1 MMASTQN
8 SSIGFSAKKM
18 NGEWSWSIT
27 SKNGKYYLENI
38 TSPFGPVSVIN
49 TPIPSDILTAI
60 YRSFQT
66 VQEQFKPLI
75 SATPNSVILSVVEG
89 DSVKQLQNL
98 QVMNVGAFGS
108 TLVPVTTSSVP
119 WIFPTSQGR
128 QPLDKNAIGVYGF
141 NVNPALLVSSS
152 SPLLSYLTFQDET
165 DSTVS
170 TVIPVSLTVLP
181 KPAIQ
186 VNTYNIALSYYMS
199 TASRTPSQPLVV
211 TNSGPIL
218 STLDVSIGK
227 VLNNSSWLDISD
239 TSLSGIQPSLSKDT
253 LVSISTTTPALPG
266 VYIERLLLKSPNP
279 GVDSVTVEVTL
290 TVYP

>member
-8 SSIGFSAKKM
+8 SYIGFSVKKI
-18 NGEWSWSIT
+18 NGEWNWSIT

-38 TSPFGPVSVIN
+38 VSPFGPVSVIN
-49 TPIPSDILTAI
+49 TPIPSDILSAM
-60 YRSFQT
+60 YRSLQT

-75 SATPNSVILSVVEG
+75 SVTPNNIILFVVEG
-89 DSVKQLQNL
+89 DSVKPIQNL
-98 QVMNVGAFGS
+98 QATNVGAFGS

-128 QPLDKNAIGVYGF
+128 QPLDKNAVGVYGF
-141 NVNPALLVSSS
+141 NVNPSLLSSS
-152 SPLLSYLTFQDET
+152 ANPLLSYLTFQDEM

-170 TVIPVSLTVLP
+170 VVVPVSLTVLP
-181 KPAIQ
+181 KPSIQ
-186 VNTYNIALSYYMS
+186 VSTYNISLSYYMS
-199 TASRTPSQPLVV
+199 TASRTPSQPVAI
-211 TNSGPIL
+211 TNSGPAL

-227 VLNNSSWLDISD
+227 VYGNSWLDISD
-239 TSLSGIQPSLSKDT
+239 TSLQDIKSGLSKDV

-266 VYIERLLLKSPNP
+266 VYIERLLIKSPNP
-279 GVDSVTVEVTL
+279 SVDSATVEVTL